1 MFVVLIKKLCC
12 VQITKMDKFSYIVI
26 YNDNY
31 YDLFILIYQILVVV
45 TLFVCRFMAV
55 IILEVCGSNRHFSVI
70 DIIRFG
76 V

>member
-45 TLFVCRFMAV
+45 TLFVCRFMAA
-55 IILEVCGSNRHFSVI
+55 IILEVCVSSRHFSVI